1 MDRWVPCYPG
11 EAELCFE
18 IIIGK
23 NDIVTTKGGETY
35 KGAMD
40 VFTSELDAPDELFF
54 EAASMAASLQKNRMI
69 WEYSCKL
76 VRNIGGCCVV
86 NRTKK

>member
-18 IIIGK
+18 IIIEK
-23 NDIVTTKGGETY
+23 NVIVTTKGGETY

-40 VFTSELDAPDELFF
+40 VFTSELDDPDGME
-54 EAASMAASLQKNRMI
+54 SISI
-69 WEYSCKL
+69 
-76 VRNIGGCCVV
+76 
-86 NRTKK
+86 TKEHIEIYGNDIERIMVIQDS